1 MSKLALFFPGQ
12 GSQSVGMMAGF
23 GDNAVIK
30 NTFVEASDILGLD
43 FWAMA
48 TEPNEL
54 LNLTQHT
61 QPLMLTAGIATWR
74 AYQAV
79 SSVQPQVLAGH
90 SLGEY
95 TALVAAGAIS
105 FADALPL
112 VKYRAE
118 AMQNAVPE
126 GVGAMAAI
134 LGLDDDMV
142 RAVCAEAAQN
152 EVCEAVNFNSPGQVV
167 IAGNKAAVERG
178 MVLAKEKGAKRALP
192 LPVSVPSHCALMQPA
207 ALKLTEYLKNVT
219 VNTPIVA
226 VIHNADVMSY
236 SNAEQIKD
244 ALVRQLYSPVRWVET
259 VQAVYAQGISNS
271 AECGPGKVL
280 AGLTKRI
287 VAELPC
293 VAFTSNESLEIT
305 PQTTTLS

>member
-1 MSKLALFFPGQ
+1 MSKFALFFPGQ

-23 GDNAVIK
+23 GDNTVIK
-30 NTFVEASDILGLD
+30 NTFVEASDILGVD

-74 AYQAV
+74 AYQAIGGA
-79 SSVQPQVLAGH
+79 QPQVLAGH

-95 TALVAAGAIS
+95 TALVAANTIS

-134 LGLDDDMV
+134 LGLDDDVV
-142 RAVCAEAAQN
+142 RAVCKEAAQN

-178 MVLAKEKGAKRALP
+178 MALAKEKGAKRALP
-192 LPVSVPSHCALMQPA
+192 LPVSVPSHCALMKPA
-207 ALKLTEYLKNVT
+207 AEKLAEYLKAVT
-219 VNTPIVA
+219 VNTPDLA
-226 VIHNADVMSY
+226 VIHNADVVSY
-236 SNAEQIKD
+236 SNADQIKD
-244 ALVRQLYSPVRWVET
+244 ALVRQLFSPVRWVET
-259 VQAVYAQGISNS
+259 VQAVYAQGVTNS

-280 AGLTKRI
+280 ASLTKRI

-293 VAFTSNESLEIT
+293 VAITSNESLEIT
-305 PQTTTLS
+305 TLS